1 MNILIVHG
9 KDVDGNVEDL
19 SKEARELGH
28 NVTLASA
35 VDLSGRIDGKGSR
48 FYAKSDELDR
58 QDIAFLR
65 GLGRGTC
72 ERITKRIGVL
82 THLELSG
89 VRVIN
94 PVDPLLNARN
104 KYLTMCNLARAG
116 VPVPSTFVT
125 ESALQA
131 YRHARIMKK
140 IVYKPI
146 IGSMGYGSL
155 RFEDPD
161 LAYNAFQS
169 LEMIA
174 RPMMVQEYVP
184 SASRDIRVFV
194 IGERVVAA
202 MTRQAPPGGWKSNVS
217 QGGRASPTSLSP
229 KLSELAIKA
238 TKSLELEYSGVD
250 IAEIPGNGGY
260 CVLEVN
266 ASPSWQ
272 ALRQTTSVNVPREL
286 LLYALAKR

>member
-9 KDVDGNVEDL
+9 KDVDGNIEDL
-19 SKEARELGH
+19 SKEAKELGH
-28 NVTLASA
+28 NVTLVSA
-35 VDLSGRIDGKGSR
+35 VDLSGYVSESGSV
-48 FYAKSDELDR
+48 FYARGTELEK
-58 QDIAFLR
+58 QDLVFLR

-82 THLELSG
+82 TQLELTG

-94 PVDPLLNARN
+94 PVDPLLNGRN
-104 KYLTMCNLARAG
+104 KFLTMCNLARASI
-116 VPVPSTFVT
+116 PVPPTFVG

-131 YRHARIMKK
+131 YKAARMLKQV
-140 IVYKPI
+140 VYKPI

-155 RFEDPD
+155 KFEDPD

-169 LEMIA
+169 LEMIG
-174 RPMMVQEYVP
+174 RPIMVQKYIP
-184 SASRDIRVFV
+184 SASRDTRVFV

-202 MTRQAPPGGWKSNVS
+202 MTREAPPGKWKSNVS
-217 QGGRASPTSLSP
+217 QGASTSATTPSSE
-229 KLSELAIKA
+229 LSELAIKA
-238 TKSLELEYSGVD
+238 TRALGLEYSGVD
-250 IAEIPGNGGY
+250 VVQTPNQGY

-272 ALRQTTSVNVPREL
+272 ALKQTTSVNVARQL
-286 LLYALAKR
+286 VLYALEKR

>member
-9 KDVDGNVEDL
+9 KDIDGNIEDL

-28 NVTLASA
+28 NITLTSA
-35 VDLSGRIDGKGSR
+35 ADLSGRIDEKGSR

-58 QDIAFLR
+58 QDLVFLR

-72 ERITKRIGVL
+72 EKITKRIGVL

-89 VRVIN
+89 AKVIN
-94 PVDPLLNARN
+94 PVGPLLNARN
-104 KYLTMCNLARAG
+104 KYLTMCNLAHTG
-116 VPVPSTFVT
+116 IPVPPTFVT

-131 YRHARIMKK
+131 YKNARIMKRT
-140 IVYKPI
+140 VYKPI

-155 RFEDPD
+155 KFEDPD

-169 LEMIA
+169 LEMIG
-174 RPMMVQEYVP
+174 RPMMVQQYIP
-184 SASRDIRVFV
+184 SASRDTRVFV
-194 IGERVVAA
+194 IGNRVAA
-202 MTRQAPPGGWKSNVS
+202 AMIRQAPPGGWKSNVS
-217 QGGRASPTSLSP
+217 QGGRGSPVVPSP
-229 KLSELAIKA
+229 QLSELAIKA
-238 TKSLELEYSGVD
+238 TEALGLQYSGVD
-250 IAEIPGNGGY
+250 VAETPDGGH

-272 ALRQTTSVNVPREL
+272 ALRQATSVNVPREL
-286 LLYALAKR
+286 LMYALGK